1 MTIQD
6 AIAEVVYRRVLAHPE
21 LCPLVLVEQALK
33 YKESGASQELRATG
47 RRSAVWDT
55 FLRKL
60 HEHSGEI
67 SEILCTE
74 NGQDARKD

>member
-6 AIAEVVYRRVLAHPE
+6 AIAEVVYQHVLAHPE
-21 LCPLVLVEQALK
+21 RCPADLLREARRYQQNKHSQRLGHSHSFVWLGFVETLQKHA
-33 YKESGASQELRATG
+33 
-47 RRSAVWDT
+47 
-55 FLRKL
+55 
-60 HEHSGEI
+60 GEI